1 MVLQIGRYQ
10 TERELGRGGM
20 GIVYAARDPE
30 GRAVAVKLLKPG
42 TASRERRFQR
52 EVEALVRLR
61 HEGLVRLLDAGD
73 HHGWPFLVTEL
84 VEGESLEERLAR
96 DGPLEPPL
104 AAALLRDVARGLAHA
119 HAQGVLHRDVKPS
132 NVLIDRDGRGR
143 LIDFGL
149 TRDAAGPGSLTHSGQ
164 LLGTPGFWS
173 PEQARGDRA
182 AVGPATDV
190 YGAGATLYAALSV
203 SRRPRATRRH
213 ELLVATTERAPTP
226 PRAQPGVDRAR
237 GAVPARPGEGPAAR
251 FPSADACCTPL
262 DAWLA
267 RGQGGGGR
275 GRTAALLAGAAGRWR
290 SLAPP
295 PRGPAQGGGRRS
307 PTRLRRS
314 RLRRAG
320 ALRPSR
326 SPRLSPRA
334 DRARGGAGD
343 GRSRAPGRARLVGG
357 AGRPSRRRA
366 ARGRPRTRRPSWSG
380 AGGDRARG
388 CRFALDDADAAVDL
402 APDDAD
408 ACMRGDARARRG
420 DDEATESER
429 SPTSAAPWAS
439 TRAHPGRRS
448 RRG

>member
-1 MVLQIGRYQ
+1 MVLQIGRYL

-119 HAQGVLHRDVKPS
+119 HAQGVLHRDIKPS

-190 YGAGATLYAALSV
+190 YGAGATLYAALT
-203 SRRPRATRRH
+203 REPPATGDTLH

-226 PRAQPGVDRAR
+226 PSSLRPGVDRALEALCLR
-237 GAVPARPGEGPAAR
+237 ALAKDPAAR
-251 FPSADACCTPL
+251 FPSAEALGDAL

-267 RGQGGGGR
+267 RGKGGGGR
-275 GRTAALLAGAAGRWR
+275 GRTAALLAGAAGA
-290 SLAPP
+290 LA
-295 PRGPAQGGGRRS
+295 
-307 PTRLRRS
+307 L
-314 RLRRAG
+314 AG
-320 ALRPSR
+320 A
-326 SPRLSPRA
+326 
-334 DRARGGAGD
+334 
-343 GRSRAPGRARLVGG
+343 
-357 AGRPSRRRA
+357 A
-366 ARGRPRTRRPSWSG
+366 A
-380 AGGDRARG
+380 A
-388 CRFALDDADAAVDL
+388 
-402 APDDAD
+402 
-408 ACMRGDARARRG
+408 
-420 DDEATESER
+420 
-429 SPTSAAPWAS
+429 
-439 TRAHPGRRS
+439 
-448 RRG
+448 